1 MRQRR
6 LGTLIGILLWL
17 FLQIEA
23 RSQTEISD
31 YGRLGHAAFL
41 TTTVSDYQCIGI
53 NPANLGFSPELDISG
68 ISTPIAAGMTFSRR
82 HWSLGIGQVG
92 ISARSDALSKP
103 RLLDLLYQRGSAT
116 AFTPQDQI
124 QAAQE
129 FADRGVRFNI
139 DILVFGASYQ
149 SKRFGGF
156 GVTVRDRFNGAFKL
170 NADASKIIFQGR
182 RADYFDS
189 SYTNWRGDTIG
200 VARQPQ
206 LFSQLFDGTRLA
218 LSWTREFNVSIG
230 IPLWIAADQRLCVG
244 MTGKY
249 LQPFAYLEA
258 NAGGGAFTAYSAL
271 SPWFNINYGNAVT
284 PSRIA
289 GTALQPVG
297 LGFGVDLGMTY
308 QSKSISVAVSIIDIG
323 TITYN
328 GNVFSAGDTVVN
340 GLGTTGFDSYNLF
353 EEAPKITGEGKYFVW
368 SGLQST
374 AAPLPTRMRAGVS
387 YSVDPRL
394 TFGFDCTVP
403 MGSSGINPESMILST
418 GLSVKPYQ
426 WLTLGTGL
434 GTGDGMDI
442 FVPGSILI
450 SMGKLWEFGVST
462 FDLSSL
468 FTDRLP
474 IVSTTVGF
482 VRLRF

>member
-1 MRQRR
+1 MRRR
-6 LGTLIGILLWL
+6 RQGILIAILLGLLLADIAW
-17 FLQIEA
+17 
-23 RSQTEISD
+23 SQTEISD

-41 TTTVSDYQCIGI
+41 TATVTDYQCIGV

-68 ISTPIAAGMTFSRR
+68 TSTPIAAGMTFSRR
-82 HWSLGIGQVG
+82 NWSLGIGQVG

-116 AFTPQDQI
+116 AFTPQDQL

-149 SKRFGGF
+149 SRRRGGV
-156 GVTVRDRFNGAFKL
+156 GVTVRDRFNGAFRL
-170 NADASKIIFQGR
+170 NAEASKIIFQGR

-206 LFSQLFDGTRLA
+206 LFSRLFDGTRLA
-218 LSWTREFNVSIG
+218 LSWTREFSFSVG
-230 IPLWIAADQRLCVG
+230 IPLWTTTDQRLCVG
-244 MTGKY
+244 ATGKY

-284 PSRIA
+284 PSRIP
-289 GTALQPVG
+289 GTALRPIGSGV
-297 LGFGVDLGMTY
+297 GVDVGMTY
-308 QSKSISVAVSIIDIG
+308 QSKSISLAVSIIDIG
-323 TITYN
+323 MITYN

-353 EEAPKITGEGKYFVW
+353 EEAPKITGEGNYFVW

-374 AAPLPTRMRAGVS
+374 AAPLPTRMRTGMS
-387 YSVDPRL
+387 YTVGPRL
-394 TFGFDCTVP
+394 SIGFDCTVP
-403 MGSSGINPESMILST
+403 IGISGINPESLVASA
-418 GLSVKPYQ
+418 GLSVRPYE

-434 GTGDGMDI
+434 GTGDGMDTFI
-442 FVPGSILI
+442 PGSILLSI
-450 SMGKLWEFGVST
+450 GKLWEFGVST
-462 FDLSSL
+462 LDLSSL